1 MAVLFNISVDPDDT
15 DPDSMLVYPR
25 FCMVKKDDHKHAAF
39 YPPLTRKRHQEE
51 EFSREII
58 SEFVK
63 DYLAN
68 PKKLLEDTDQFW
80 SYNFADITE
89 YSKTCLERPLKKNT
103 KNWFSRR
110 ITT

>member
-1 MAVLFNISVDPDDT
+1 MPYLLFFKKQLNLKLSSDANNRWPFKGLISKPVAVLFNISVDPDDT

-39 YPPLTRKRHQEE
+39 YPPLTRKRHEEE

-68 PKKLLEDTDQFW
+68 PKKLLEDTDQF
-80 SYNFADITE
+80 
-89 YSKTCLERPLKKNT
+89 
-103 KNWFSRR
+103 
-110 ITT
+110 